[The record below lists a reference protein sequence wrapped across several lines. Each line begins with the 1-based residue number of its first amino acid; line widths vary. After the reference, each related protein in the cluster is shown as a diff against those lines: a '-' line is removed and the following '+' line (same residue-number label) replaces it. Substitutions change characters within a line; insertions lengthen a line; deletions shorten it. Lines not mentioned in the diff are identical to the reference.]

1 MSDPDDLRARL
12 SRRSFIQRGA
22 AAGAAVSLGGLLAA
36 CGDSDDGGSEA
47 APATS
52 GGGATSQAPET
63 QFQTGTAI
71 ETAEAAPTTGTTEAA
86 EEIIRGGRLRVG
98 HVGGGEAETF
108 NPGVAASFIDASR
121 LFNIYDRLVSV
132 APDLSLQNELAE
144 EFVPNADA
152 TVWQIRLKSG
162 ITWHDGKDLTADD
175 LVYTIRNGSDAKHAA
190 SSTFAAFDV
199 KGIKKLDPLT
209 ISLPLKTPN
218 ARLQDAF
225 TLFPMSIVQ
234 DGFKDYSKPIGTG
247 AFKFVEFDV
256 GKSSLMARNENYW
269 LEGRPYVDELE
280 DLSIADDT
288 ARLNALLEG
297 DIDLM
302 EQLPY
307 AQARQH
313 AGGDQIV
320 VIDAPS
326 PNILPILMAC
336 DLEPF
341 KDVRVRQAMRL
352 IADRQGLI
360 DGALLGFGTV
370 GNDLFGKGLPY
381 FNNDLPQREQDLDQ
395 AKQLLKAAG
404 AEGLEVTLHSSKIY
418 PGMLESATLFA
429 EQAKGAGVKVNVKEE
444 PANSYFDIG
453 LLYTKV
459 NFGQSFWNAPTLSA
473 WHEQSV
479 LSDAVWNETH
489 WKRPEFD
496 KLVRQAQGEL
506 DQTKAAELWN
516 EVQKVLYD
524 EGGYLIWCYV
534 NLVDAA
540 APNVRGVVPSGFY
553 NLGGFDYRN
562 YWLAAA

>member
-1 MSDPDDLRARL
+1 MSRPDDPRGGL

-22 AAGAAVSLGGLLAA
+22 AAGAALSMGGLLAA
-36 CGDSDDGGSEA
+36 CGGSDDDGGGSSSGGTSSA
-47 APATS
+47 APVGS
-52 GGGATSQAPET
+52 SQVQET
-63 QFQTGTAI
+63 FATGTAI
-71 ETAEAAPTTGTTEAA
+71 ESATSEAAATTEAA
-86 EEIIRGGRLRVG
+86 EAINRGGRLRVG

-132 APDLSLQNELAE
+132 APDLSIQNELAE
-144 EFVPNADA
+144 EWEPNADA
-152 TVWQIRLKSG
+152 TVWKIRLRSG
-162 ITWHDGKDLTADD
+162 VTWHDGKDLTADD
-175 LVYTIRNGSDAKHAA
+175 LIYTLTNASDPKHAA
-190 SSTFAAFDV
+190 SSTVAPFDI
-199 KGIKKLDPLT
+199 KNIKKLDPLT
-209 ISLPLKTPN
+209 IELPLTTPN

-247 AFKFVEFDV
+247 PFKFVEFDV
-256 GKSSLMARNENYW
+256 GKSSLSAANENYW
-269 LEGRPYVDELE
+269 LEGRPYVAELE
-280 DLSIADDT
+280 DISIADDT

-297 DIDLM
+297 EIDLM

-307 AQARQH
+307 AQARQY
-313 AGGDQIV
+313 AGGSDIN

-326 PNILPILMAC
+326 PNILPILMAV

-352 IADRQGLI
+352 IADRQALI
-360 DGALLGFGTV
+360 DGALLGFGTL

-381 FNNDLPQREQDLDQ
+381 FDDQLPQREQDLEQ
-395 AKQLLKAAG
+395 AKSLLKAAG

-429 EQAKGAGVKVNVKEE
+429 EQAKGAGVKIKVKEE

-459 NFGQSFWNAPTLSA
+459 NFGQSFWNSASLSA
-473 WHEQSV
+473 WYEQSV
-479 LSDAVWNETH
+479 VSEAVWNETH
-489 WKRPEFD
+489 WRRPEFD

-506 DQTKAAELWN
+506 DETKAAETWS

-524 EGGYLIWCYV
+524 EGGYLIWTYV

-540 APNVRGVVPSGFY
+540 APNVQGIVPSGFF
-553 NLGGFDYRN
+553 NLGAFDYRN
-562 YWLAAA
+562 YWLAA